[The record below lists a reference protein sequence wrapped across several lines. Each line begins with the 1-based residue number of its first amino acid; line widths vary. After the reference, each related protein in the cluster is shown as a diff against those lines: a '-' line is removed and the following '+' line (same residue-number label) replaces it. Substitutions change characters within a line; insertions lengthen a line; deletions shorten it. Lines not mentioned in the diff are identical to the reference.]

1 MKRFWTVLMCA
12 VVMLTVYSCGIT
24 GYSRGQSKNT
34 PVSVIFD
41 TDIGPDYGD
50 VGALTILHALADSGE
65 LKIVATVACNM
76 FELSVPCIDLTNRY
90 YGRPNIPIGA
100 PLTGP
105 NEPDIFHDTPWTKA
119 LVNKYPHQLKS
130 SADAEDAVKVYR
142 RVLAAQPD
150 TSVVIVTTGFFTN
163 LGALL
168 QSKPDQYS
176 PLDGKQLVAK
186 KVKFLSSMAG
196 AFPSG
201 REYNVYV
208 DVPASV
214 IVFEQWPT
222 RIVFSGYEIGFKIPS
237 GDRLVATTN
246 IDSPCHE
253 SYLVC
258 SRDRVKKAYL
268 GLSWDQTSVLIAARG
283 VDRYFNSVKGKA
295 TIAPDGSNGWQE
307 DPNGKHE
314 YLTWKTS
321 PEELTTLIE
330 DLMMH
335 EAVK

>member
-1 MKRFWTVLMCA
+1 MKKFWTVVMCA
-12 VVMLTVYSCGIT
+12 VVMITVYSCGIT
-24 GYSRGQSKNT
+24 RHSRGQSKNA

-50 VGALTILHALADSGE
+50 VGALTILHALADSGDI
-65 LKIVATVACNM
+65 KILATIACNM
-76 FELSVPCIDLTNRY
+76 FELSAPCIDLINRY
-90 YGRPNIPIGA
+90 YGRPDIPIGA
-100 PLTGP
+100 PLIGP
-105 NEPDIFHDTPWTKA
+105 NKADVGHDKSWTKA
-119 LVNKYPHQLKS
+119 LVDKYPHQLKS

-150 TSVVIVTTGFFTN
+150 TSVAIVTSGFFTN

-208 DVPASV
+208 DPPASV

-222 RIVFSGYEIGFKIPS
+222 RIIFSGYEIGFKIPS
-237 GDRLVATTN
+237 GDRLVATAN
-246 IDSPCHE
+246 IHSPCYE
-253 SYLVC
+253 SYFVC
-258 SRDRVKKAYL
+258 SQDRVRSPYL
-268 GLSWDQTSVLIAARG
+268 GLSWDQTSVLVAARG

-295 TIAPDGSNGWQE
+295 TIAPNGDNGWVD

-314 YLTWKTS
+314 YLTWKAT
-321 PEELTTLIE
+321 PEELTKVIE
-330 DLMMH
+330 DLMLH
-335 EAVK
+335 EPMK